1 VKSTI
6 IQVWLSLIVR
16 IGVFEPT
23 MIVNKYLRSNGIS
36 TIGRSE
42 KTNGVGAHSYT
53 TTHRN
58 KFVIADEIKHI
69 FIVLVLPTKSVIKHL
84 RTCHT

>member
-1 VKSTI
+1 MKSTI

-42 KTNGVGAHSYT
+42 KTNAAIYVTEKRILLNTSM
-53 TTHRN
+53 
-58 KFVIADEIKHI
+58 
-69 FIVLVLPTKSVIKHL
+69 TKDGENYKTL
-84 RTCHT
+84 L